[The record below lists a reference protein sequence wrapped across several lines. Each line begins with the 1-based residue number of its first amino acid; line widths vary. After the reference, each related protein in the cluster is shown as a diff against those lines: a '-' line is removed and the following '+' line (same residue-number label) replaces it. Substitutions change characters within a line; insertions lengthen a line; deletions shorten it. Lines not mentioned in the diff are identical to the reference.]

1 MFNYKYNPLSSKDE
15 IILGLSI
22 IHSHTE
28 EDTKKYMVDIRLN
41 VAKKWEATLTEID
54 NLTRR
59 RNEKYQLLNHQEETN
74 VICQ

>member
-28 EDTKKYMVDIRLN
+28 EDTKKYMADIRLN

-54 NLTRR
+54 NLARR
-59 RNEKYQLLNHQEETN
+59 NNEKYQLTHQKETN
-74 VICQ
+74 VSCL